1 MLKMSVKPL
10 FYFRR
15 LFPVMM
21 FPVMMLPVRMLA
33 TTLMVALMVALMVG
47 GGNAR
52 ADSLQ
57 QHWVGDLPIMAD
69 MTIEPELGFAFD
81 SPGGRIV
88 LVFASSPADP
98 DGVMAYYNDALS
110 SLGWVGSDGSWERGR
125 ELLDLAQVD
134 TSTGRLWRIRL
145 SPR

>member
-1 MLKMSVKPL
+1 MVYLSLTPLVSV
-10 FYFRR
+10 RR
-15 LFPVMM
+15 LPVALRLVLRPVRRLAIVLAVSLAAVMM
-21 FPVMMLPVRMLA
+21 
-33 TTLMVALMVALMVG
+33 VG
-47 GGNAR
+47 AGNAR

-57 QHWVGDLPIMAD
+57 QEWVGDLPIMAD

-98 DGVMAYYNDALS
+98 DGVMTYYNDALS
-110 SLGWVGSDGSWERGR
+110 SLGWVGSDGSWQRGR

>member
-1 MLKMSVKPL
+1 MFDLSLTPL
-10 FYFRR
+10 VAGRR
-15 LFPVMM
+15 LPVARMAAL
-21 FPVMMLPVRMLA
+21 MLTM
-33 TTLMVALMVALMVG
+33 TLMAAVMVG

-57 QHWVGDLPIMAD
+57 QQWVGDLPIMAG
-69 MTIEPELGFAFD
+69 MMIEPELGFAFD

-98 DGVMAYYNDALS
+98 DGVMTYYNDALS
-110 SLGWVGSDGSWERGR
+110 SLGWVGSDGSWQRGR

>member
-1 MLKMSVKPL
+1 MVYLSLTPLVSV
-10 FYFRR
+10 RR
-15 LFPVMM
+15 LP
-21 FPVMMLPVRMLA
+21 
-33 TTLMVALMVALMVG
+33 VALRLVQRMVIVLAVSLAAAMMVG
-47 GGNAR
+47 AGNAR

-57 QHWVGDLPIMAD
+57 QQWVGDLPIMAE

-98 DGVMAYYNDALS
+98 DGVMTYYNDALS
-110 SLGWVGSDGSWERGR
+110 SLGWVGSDGSWQRGR
-125 ELLDLAQVD
+125 ELFELAQVD

>member
-1 MLKMSVKPL
+1 MTVKPL
-10 FYFRR
+10 FHIRR
-15 LFPVMM
+15 LLPA
-21 FPVMMLPVRMLA
+21 MMLT
-33 TTLMVALMVALMVG
+33 TTLMAAMAVG

-98 DGVMAYYNDALS
+98 EGVMAYYNDALS

>member
-1 MLKMSVKPL
+1 MFDLSLTPL
-10 FYFRR
+10 VAGRR
-15 LFPVMM
+15 LPVARMAA
-21 FPVMMLPVRMLA
+21 RMLA
-33 TTLMVALMVALMVG
+33 MMLAISLMAAVMVG

-57 QHWVGDLPIMAD
+57 QQWVGDLPIMAE

-98 DGVMAYYNDALS
+98 DGVMTYYNDALS

>member
-1 MLKMSVKPL
+1 MLKMSAKSL
-10 FYFRR
+10 FHFRR

-21 FPVMMLPVRMLA
+21 FPVMMLPVRML
-33 TTLMVALMVALMVG
+33 TTTLMVALMVG